1 MGIIWH
7 AVGARGLGAGV
18 FDWGAVSD
26 GLFECRIWGK
36 SKGLLLGSHYPLVCH
51 LVDTAVMA
59 DVLWDVYLSRSQRR
73 VIAEALGV
81 GQDAARRVVSFW
93 AGLHDV
99 GKAVPGWQAGRG
111 DLAAALTAAGFA
123 EVSEADAAALG
134 RHETSSQLLVPALL
148 GGVGWGVEGQRD
160 RVPAVVAGLVVGGHH
175 GRYGEPT
182 RADVVADPVAAFPGL
197 GGGRWAGERE
207 AMAWVLA
214 AVTGAP
220 ELTTVRERIPAG
232 VITVV
237 TGLVVLADWL
247 VSQEDHLLGRV
258 DAAGQVA
265 DTAAVHAWAA
275 VSRTH
280 AQDLVADAGLRAP
293 ELSGA
298 APSFTDM
305 FAYVPIAVPNQLQAS
320 IAEHLPGMLS
330 GGPGLLL
337 VTAPTGDGKTEAAL
351 FGASLLG
358 RACGTHGVYVALPT
372 MATTNQMHGRL
383 GDWARRNLPGSVTRL
398 HGMEWMNEP
407 ESRVVHGDEGVSVE
421 ATRWLRQS
429 NRHGLLAHLN
439 AGTVDQALLSVL
451 PLGFGQL
458 RHLGLSGKTLVID
471 EAHSYDAFTHALLLR
486 LLEWCG
492 AWQVPVVVL
501 SATLTGESAAGL
513 VNAYRSGAGHT
524 RPARI
529 EPAYPGWSFTDHA
542 SGAIHVPRA
551 AVGTDRGRDLRVDMV
566 TTRGT
571 RHRQRTILTE
581 LKPLVRDGG
590 CAAVICTTVAH
601 AQATFEHLAAELGD
615 TVDLHLL
622 LARLP
627 AHQRDTYTTRAET
640 AFGRVNK
647 PATSRPKRGIIVAT
661 QVIEQSLDLDFDLII
676 SDLAPL
682 ALLLQRAG
690 RAFRHSPDVWAAA
703 GLTRP
708 AWAGANPRMVVLTPA
723 DTSGEPNFAPPTWGS
738 VYPPS
743 LLQRTWELLDRHP
756 HAINIPGDVQS
767 LVNAVYDPAF
777 TSDNPDALLAA
788 DRDRT
793 TDDTLRRALADLAMI
808 PSPRRVHTGNLHRLT
823 ASDADPDLI
832 TTRLGA
838 NSVNLIPTF
847 HDTDDEIWLDPQ
859 HTVPMPLPQQGA
871 RGRLTRAQIR
881 TLMSYAV
888 PMRAG
893 GWLTQLTPAQ
903 QPHPTWATEP
913 RLTNLVRLPHYQT
926 AAGHEAASIGGRQ
939 LRLDPALG
947 IVDNTRATR

>member
-1 MGIIWH
+1 M
-7 AVGARGLGAGV
+7 
-18 FDWGAVSD
+18 SD
-26 GLFECRIWGK
+26 DLFECRIWGK
-36 SKGLLLGSHYPLVCH
+36 SKGLPVGSHYPLVCH

-59 DVLWDVYLSRSQRR
+59 DVLWDAYLSRSQRR
-73 VIAEALGV
+73 VIAKALGV
-81 GQDAARRVVSFW
+81 GLDAARRVVAFW

-111 DLAAALTAAGFA
+111 DLAAALAGVGFP

-134 RHETSSQLLVPALL
+134 RHEASSQLLVPSLL
-148 GGVGWGVEGQRD
+148 GGLGWEVEGQRD
-160 RVPAVVAGLVVGGHH
+160 RVAAVVAGMVVGGHH
-175 GRYGEPT
+175 GRFGEPT
-182 RADVVADPVAAFPGL
+182 RADVVAGPVGAFPGL
-197 GGGRWAGERE
+197 GGGRWAGQRE
-207 AMAWVLA
+207 AMARVLA

-220 ELTTVRERIPAG
+220 AVAGVGERVPAG

-247 VSQEDHLLGRV
+247 VSQEDHLLARV
-258 DAAGQVA
+258 DAAGQVVDA
-265 DTAAVHAWAA
+265 AAVHAWAA
-275 VSRTH
+275 ESRVH
-280 AQDLVADAGLRAP
+280 AQDLVADAGLVVP
-293 ELSGA
+293 EVSEGESSFSG
-298 APSFTDM
+298 M
-305 FAYVPIAVPNQLQAS
+305 FSYVPIAEPNQLQAS
-320 IAEHLPGMLS
+320 IAEHLPRML
-330 GGPGLLL
+330 GGNPGLLL

-383 GDWARRNLPGSVTRL
+383 KGWAQHNLPGAVTRL
-398 HGMEWMNEP
+398 HGMEWMSDP
-407 ESRVVHGDEGVSVE
+407 ETRVVHGDEGVSVE

-439 AGTVDQALLSVL
+439 AGTIDQALLSVL

-513 VNAYRSGAGHT
+513 VNAYRSGAGYT
-524 RPARI
+524 RPERV
-529 EPAYPGWSFTDHA
+529 EPAYPGWSFTDHKT
-542 SGAIHVPRA
+542 GVTHVPSVR
-551 AVGTDRGRDLRVDMV
+551 VGTDRGRELRVEMV

-571 RHRQRTILTE
+571 GHRQRTVLAE
-581 LKPLVRDGG
+581 LEPLVREGG
-590 CAAVICTTVAH
+590 CAAVMCTTVAH
-601 AQATFEHLAAELGD
+601 AQATYQHLAAELEG

-622 LARLP
+622 HARLP
-627 AHQRDTYTTRAET
+627 AHQREAYTAQAET

-647 PATSRPKRGIIVAT
+647 AATIRPKRGIIVAT
-661 QVIEQSLDLDFDLII
+661 QVIEQSLDLDFDLVI

-690 RAFRHSPDVWAAA
+690 RAFRHGPEVWAQA

-708 AWAGANPRMVVLTPA
+708 AWAGTDPRMAVLTPA
-723 DTSGEPNFAPPTWGS
+723 GTDGDPNFAPPTWGS
-738 VYPPS
+738 VYPSS
-743 LLQRTWELLDRHP
+743 LLQRTWELLDRRP
-756 HAINIPGDVQS
+756 GTLNIPGDVQA
-767 LVNAVYDPAF
+767 LVNAVYDPEF
-777 TSDNPDALLAA
+777 TSSNPDALLAA

-808 PSPRRVHTGNLHRLT
+808 PPPRRVHTGNLHRLT
-823 ASDADPDLI
+823 ASDADRDLI

-847 HDTDDEIWLDPQ
+847 HDTGNQIWLDPQ
-859 HTVPMPLPQQGA
+859 HTVPMPLPTPGA

-893 GWLTQLTPAQ
+893 KWLTQLTPDQ
-903 QPHPTWATEP
+903 QAHPTWASEP
-913 RLTNLVRLPHYQT
+913 RLTGLVRLPHHQT
-926 AAGHEAASIGGRQ
+926 PTGHEPAPIGDRR
-939 LRLDPALG
+939 LRLHPVLG
-947 IVDNTRATR
+947 IVDDARTTA

>member
-1 MGIIWH
+1 M
-7 AVGARGLGAGV
+7 
-18 FDWGAVSD
+18 SD
-26 GLFECRIWGK
+26 EAFECRIWGK
-36 SKGLLLGSHYPLVCH
+36 SKRLPPGSHYPLVCH

-59 DVLWDVYLSRSQRR
+59 DVLWDAYLSRSQRR

-81 GQDAARRVVSFW
+81 GEDAARRVVAFW

-111 DLAAALTAAGFA
+111 DLAVAVTAAGFP
-123 EVSEADAAALG
+123 EVPMADAAALG
-134 RHETSSQLLVPALL
+134 RHEASSQLLVPSLL
-148 GGVGWGVEGQRD
+148 GGLGWGLEGQRD
-160 RVPAVVAGLVVGGHH
+160 RVPAVVAGMVAGGHH

-182 RADVVADPVAAFPGL
+182 RAGVVADPVAAFPGL
-197 GGGRWAGERE
+197 GGGRWAEQRE
-207 AMAWVLA
+207 AMARVLA
-214 AVTGAP
+214 AVTGA
-220 ELTTVRERIPAG
+220 TAITVVGERIPAG

-247 VSQEDHLLGRV
+247 VSQEDHLLARVDKAGRV
-258 DAAGQVA
+258 V

-275 VSRTH
+275 ESRTH
-280 AQDLVADAGLRAP
+280 AQDLVADAGLTVP
-293 ELSGA
+293 ELPEE

-305 FAYVPIAVPNQLQAS
+305 FSYVPITTPNQVQSS
-320 IAEHLPGMLS
+320 IAEHLPGML
-330 GGPGLLL
+330 GGGSGLLL

-383 GDWARRNLPGSVTRL
+383 KEWARQNLPGAVTRL
-398 HGMEWMNEP
+398 HGMEWMHDPEP
-407 ESRVVHGDEGVSVE
+407 RVVHGDDGVSVE

-439 AGTVDQALLSVL
+439 AGTIDQALLSVL

-458 RHLGLSGKTLVID
+458 RHLGLSGKTLIVD

-524 RPARI
+524 RPERI
-529 EPAYPGWSFTDHA
+529 EPAYPGWSFTDQA
-542 SGAIHVPRA
+542 TGATHVPSA
-551 AVGTDRGRDLRVDMV
+551 PVGTDRGRDLRVEMV

-571 RHRQRTILTE
+571 QDRQRVILAE
-581 LKPLVRDGG
+581 LQPLVRDGG

-601 AQATFEHLAAELGD
+601 AQATFRHLVAELRG

-622 LARLP
+622 HARLP
-627 AHQRDTYTTRAET
+627 AHQRDSYTTRAES

-647 PATSRPKRGIIVAT
+647 ATTVRPERGIIVAT

-690 RAFRHSPDVWAAA
+690 RAFRHGPDTWAAA

-708 AWAGANPRMVVLTPA
+708 AWAGTDPRMVVLTPA
-723 DTSGEPNFAPPTWGS
+723 DTNGAPNFAPPTWGS

-756 HAINIPGDVQS
+756 HTINIPGDVQT

-777 TSDNPDALLAA
+777 TSSNPDTLLAT

-847 HDTDDEIWLDPQ
+847 HDTGNEIWLDPE
-859 HTVPMPLPQQGA
+859 HTMPLPQPGA

-893 GWLTQLTPAQ
+893 GWLTQLTPDQ

-926 AAGHEAASIGGRQ
+926 SASHEPAPIGSRQ
-939 LRLDPALG
+939 LRLHPALG
-947 IVDNTRATR
+947 IVDDTHTTR